1 MNLSALG
8 LDKSPRSS
16 KSRLSSVYKK
26 SGSSPRSALKSP
38 GRGSSFCVE
47 RLGFSALVM
56 NNNNS
61 TNSHTNCSLKM
72 QKIDSITEEIQ
83 TPRLLVRVCP
93 LSFDELEHVVEEKA
107 STLINIV
114 NESSFVLDRDSESF
128 RMERVFDSNVP
139 QSKFY
144 QDFMKDSVFQIL
156 AKGESRVFVIFG
168 EKGTGKTYSLLGEV
182 GNGNLC
188 GVMARAIKEIF
199 GDFDTKKNDGAVYL
213 SISEINQENENVKI
227 SSLKIENYHH
237 FTEFISFFRENI
249 RNENCCFTLDVVQK
263 TISDNRMGKLI
274 FVKLNGKEEFRDLLI
289 LEKNKRFLNKYLSNF
304 PTRILLTCSGYSENI
319 DQTRESLIL
328 GEEFIRRRK
337 CLKVER
343 NDEKDKKIKEL
354 EFELWESKEKLTVY
368 QEAWNLRSK
377 VQNSDN
383 IGVGTSLLI
392 NECFSS

>member
-38 GRGSSFCVE
+38 GRGSSFCFE
-47 RLGFSALVM
+47 RLGFTALVM

-83 TPRLLVRVCP
+83 TPKLLVRVCP

-114 NESSFVLDRDSESF
+114 NESSFILDRDSQSF
-128 RMERVFDSNVP
+128 RMERVFDSSVP

-144 QDFMKDSVFQIL
+144 QDFLKDSVFQVL
-156 AKGESRVFVIFG
+156 SKGESKVFVIFG
-168 EKGTGKTYSLLGEV
+168 EKGTGKTYSLLGETD
-182 GNGNLC
+182 NGDNC
-188 GVMARAIKEIF
+188 GIMTRTIKEIF
-199 GDFDTKKNDGAVYL
+199 CDFDEKKTDGAVYL

-237 FTEFISFFRENI
+237 FNEFISLFRESIKND
-249 RNENCCFTLDVVQK
+249 NYCFTLDVVQK
-263 TISDNRMGKLI
+263 TISDSHIGKII
-274 FVKLNGKEEFRDLLI
+274 FIKLNGKEEFRDMMI
-289 LEKNKRFLNKYLSNF
+289 LEKNKRFLTKYLSNY
-304 PTRILLTCSGYSENI
+304 PTKILLTCSGYSENI
-319 DQTRESLIL
+319 EQTKDSLVL
-328 GEEFIRRRK
+328 AEEFIRNRK
-337 CLKVER
+337 CLKFEK
-343 NDEKDKKIKEL
+343 NDIRDKKIKEL
-354 EFELWESKEKLTVY
+354 EFELWEYKEKLAVY
-368 QEAWNLRSK
+368 QEAWNLRS
-377 VQNSDN
+377 NSKNLQN

>member
-56 NNNNS
+56 NNNS

-83 TPRLLVRVCP
+83 TPKLLVRVCP

-144 QDFMKDSVFQIL
+144 QDFLKDSVFQVL
-156 AKGESRVFVIFG
+156 SKGESRVFVIFG
-168 EKGTGKTYSLLGEV
+168 EKGTGKTYSLNEFGEI
-182 GNGNLC
+182 C
-188 GVMARAIKEIF
+188 
-199 GDFDTKKNDGAVYL
+199 
-213 SISEINQENENVKI
+213 
-227 SSLKIENYHH
+227 
-237 FTEFISFFRENI
+237 FI
-249 RNENCCFTLDVVQK
+249 
-263 TISDNRMGKLI
+263 
-274 FVKLNGKEEFRDLLI
+274 
-289 LEKNKRFLNKYLSNF
+289 
-304 PTRILLTCSGYSENI
+304 
-319 DQTRESLIL
+319 
-328 GEEFIRRRK
+328 
-337 CLKVER
+337 
-343 NDEKDKKIKEL
+343 
-354 EFELWESKEKLTVY
+354 
-368 QEAWNLRSK
+368 
-377 VQNSDN
+377 
-383 IGVGTSLLI
+383 
-392 NECFSS
+392 